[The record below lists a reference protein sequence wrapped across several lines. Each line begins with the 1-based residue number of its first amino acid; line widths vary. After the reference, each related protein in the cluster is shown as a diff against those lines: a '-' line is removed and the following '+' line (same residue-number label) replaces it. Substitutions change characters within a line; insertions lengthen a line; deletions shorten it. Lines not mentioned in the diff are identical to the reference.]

1 MIEKKCF
8 SLVRAHVNIINN
20 NNPRYQLKAK
30 TCYQQTLQHT

>member
-1 MIEKKCF
+1 MID
-8 SLVRAHVNIINN
+8 SQRAHVNIIN